1 MHVQCGASNRTGT
14 QHIGVV
20 KDAANLLRLVPC
32 IYNNTQFYAL
42 EMGNGYIRS
51 ISDGAYLTNA
61 DGSMYELTET
71 GQGGVMDGR

>member
-1 MHVQCGASNRTGT
+1 
-14 QHIGVV
+14 
-20 KDAANLLRLVPC
+20 
-32 IYNNTQFYAL
+32 
-42 EMGNGYIRS
+42 MGNGYIRS